1 MAIQN
6 GDKPTTKT
14 TRRRRRWPWV
24 VLGVILVFLLVV
36 IFTPVYL
43 SSDGFRRMI
52 QAKISQSTGGTADIG
67 DLSVGW
73 LKGVRISDFS
83 FREGSGW
90 AAVSIDAIDAQP
102 QLTSLLGRSFSLGRT
117 IIDNPAVEIDLRKRP
132 TPAATPARGPEAS
145 VPPGASLAM
154 LGDITINNGSL
165 HVTDTTG
172 KTVQLAQLNS
182 TLNLRPPG
190 QPSRFEAKM
199 AVGEANEAAT
209 VHAVGTVTPA
219 KANGGWTFKGTT
231 GDIAIEVNDLD
242 LESLAPIFEL
252 AGVELQAQGRLSADI
267 TTAVQ
272 DGELETLSAAVTGQN
287 VDITG
292 ALLKGDRVRTSKL
305 AVNTKLTRQSR
316 IVKVEQ
322 LDAHT
327 DWANVTAA
335 GAVPLTAKSLTDL
348 LKSDASYSLK
358 GNFDCNLPALLSQ
371 MPATFGLKE
380 GMQITSGQAR
390 GDINT
395 TTEGGRA
402 IVLAQTQITGL
413 AGTVDGKPLALSE
426 PVAGNLRLSA
436 DERTVRLDAMDLS
449 AAFAQV
455 TAKGDF
461 NDITYDGRVDL
472 AKLQSELGQFADLG
486 PYRME
491 GQVTSKGQIAIQ
503 DEHIAATGTASLRQL
518 VLTGADGNSVSEP
531 AADVMFAFDLDQA
544 KQALAVDRLDAQG
557 SFGTI
562 AAKNA
567 SIPLDKTSSVPMNAV
582 VSARNVDLQKVTP
595 YAVLF
600 ASLPQNLRLQGLV
613 ESTLTVT
620 GQEGAYRIRTDD
632 TRIQNFVLST
642 PDKKP
647 FAEKQ
652 VTAVFDALV
661 NPEAKTFA
669 VETFTLDS
677 GQIRIDFGQIK
688 QVRQDD
694 RIQVEGTVQGECDWA
709 AVGQLAS
716 PFLPEGLEMSGRR
729 GISLNFAS
737 NYPADDPNG
746 LTANLDGSAKVGFDS
761 ASYKGLNIGV
771 TDVQVNVDKGL
782 MKIEPFST
790 TVNNGQLNFAGQADF
805 KEKDPMLRT
814 AAPLVLAKGIELNR
828 EMTGTLLQYV
838 NPLFANVTGLSGI
851 ANFECQTLVIPL
863 AAGLERKAEVTGT
876 ISADNVLVEAS
887 GLLDEILK
895 ATGQSLRGQR
905 LTIRPTNLSLQNG
918 IVRYDN
924 MQIDIGD
931 NPISFGGA
939 IGLDQSLD
947 MTVTLPWTFKGR
959 TARVDKEGQA
969 GQRIGV
975 PLTGTISSPKLDM
988 KKFLQEELFRGL
1000 GDLFR

>member
-1 MAIQN
+1 
-6 GDKPTTKT
+6 
-14 TRRRRRWPWV
+14 
-24 VLGVILVFLLVV
+24 VLLGILLILVLLVALA
-36 IFTPVYL
+36 PVYL

-52 QAKISQSTGGTADIG
+52 QAKISESTGGTADIG

-73 LKGVRISDFS
+73 RKGVRISDFS
-83 FREGSGW
+83 FREQNGW
-90 AAVSIDAIDAQP
+90 AAVSIDGIDVQP
-102 QLTSLLGRSFSLGRT
+102 HLASLLGGTVSLGKT
-117 IIDNPAVEIDLRKRP
+117 VIDRPGVEIDLRKRP
-132 TPAATPARGPEAS
+132 APAPAPAGSSETSA
-145 VPPGASLAM
+145 PPTAGLAM
-154 LGDITINNGSL
+154 LGDITINDASI
-165 HVTDTTG
+165 HVTDTAG
-172 KTVQLAQLNS
+172 KAVRIAQLNS
-182 TLNLRPPG
+182 TLNLRLPG

-199 AVGEANEAAT
+199 AVGEAEDAAT
-209 VHAVGTVTPA
+209 VRAEGTVTPT
-219 KANGGWTFKGTT
+219 KAGGWTFKGTT
-231 GDIAIEVNDLD
+231 GDVVIEVNDLD

-272 DGELETLSAAVTGQN
+272 DGELETLRAAVAGQN

-292 ALLKGDRVRTSKL
+292 ALLKGDRVQTSKL
-305 AVNTKLTRQSR
+305 AVDARLMRDGQT
-316 IVKVEQ
+316 VKVEQ

-348 LKSDASYSLK
+348 LKSDASYNLK

-380 GMQITSGQAR
+380 GMQITGGQAR
-390 GDINT
+390 GDIKT

-402 IVLAQTQITGL
+402 IVLAQTKITGL

-426 PVAGNLRLSA
+426 PVAANLRLSA
-436 DERTVRLDAMDLS
+436 DDKTARLDAMDLS

-472 AKLQSELGQFADLG
+472 AKFQSELGQFADLG
-486 PYRME
+486 PYRMT
-491 GQVTSKGQIAIQ
+491 GQVTSKGQVAIQ
-503 DEHIAATGTASLRQL
+503 EERIGATGTASLRQL

-531 AADVMFAFDLDQA
+531 AADVAFAFDLDQA
-544 KQALAVDRLDAQG
+544 KQALAVTRLDAQG
-557 SFGTI
+557 SFGAI
-562 AAKNA
+562 AVKEA
-567 SIPLDKTSSVPMNAV
+567 SIPLDKTSSVPMNAS
-582 VSARNVDLQKVTP
+582 VSARNVDLQKITP

-600 ASLPQNLRLQGLV
+600 ASLPQNLSLQGLA

-620 GQEGAYRIRTDD
+620 GQEGAYRIRTEN

-642 PDKKP
+642 PGKKP

-652 VTAVFDALV
+652 VTAVFDALM
-661 NPEAKTFA
+661 NPEAKTFD
-669 VETFTLDS
+669 VETFTLNS
-677 GQIRIDFGQIK
+677 GQIKIDFGQIK
-688 QVRQDD
+688 QARQGD
-694 RIQVEGTVQGECDWA
+694 RIQVQGTVQGECDWA

-729 GISLNFAS
+729 QVALNFAS
-737 NYPADDPNG
+737 NYPANDPNG
-746 LTANLDGSAKVGFDS
+746 LLANLDGSAKVGFDS
-761 ASYKGLNIGV
+761 ASYKGLNIGA
-771 TDVQVNVDKGL
+771 TDVQVNVEKGL

-851 ANFECQTLVIPL
+851 ANFECQSLVIPL
-863 AAGLERKAEVTGT
+863 AAGLERKAEVAGT

-887 GLLDEILK
+887 GLLDEIFK

-924 MQIDIGD
+924 MQIDVGD
-931 NPISFGGA
+931 NPLSFGGA

-975 PLTGTISSPKLDM
+975 PLTGTIGSPKLDL
-988 KKFLQEELFRGL
+988 KKFLQEQLFRGL
-1000 GDLFR
+1000 GDLF

>member
-6 GDKPTTKT
+6 GDRPMEKT

-24 VLGVILVFLLVV
+24 LLGVVLLLVLLV
-36 IFTPVYL
+36 ILAPVYL

-52 QAKISQSTGGTADIG
+52 QAKISQSTGGTTDIG

-73 LKGVRISDFS
+73 RKGVRISDFS
-83 FREGSGW
+83 FREPSGW
-90 AAVSIDAIDAQP
+90 AAVSIDGIDVQP
-102 QLTSLLGRSFSLGRT
+102 HLVSLLGGTISLSRAV
-117 IIDNPAVEIDLRKRP
+117 IDKPAVEIDLRKRP
-132 TPAATPARGPEAS
+132 TPAPTPGGTSEAS
-145 VPPGASLAM
+145 PPPAAAM
-154 LGDITINNGSL
+154 ALLGDITINDAS
-165 HVTDTTG
+165 VRITDTAG
-172 KTVQLAQLNS
+172 KAVQIAQLNS
-182 TLNLRPPG
+182 TLNLRLPG

-199 AVGEANEAAT
+199 AVGEAEDAAT
-209 VHAVGTVTPA
+209 IHAAGTVTPT
-219 KANGGWTFKGTT
+219 KAGGWTFKGTT
-231 GDIAIEVNDLD
+231 GDVVIEVNDLD

-272 DGELETLSAAVTGQN
+272 DGELETLRAAVAGQN

-305 AVNTKLTRQSR
+305 TVDAKLMREGQT
-316 IVKVEQ
+316 VKIEQ

-348 LKSDASYSLK
+348 LKSDASYNLK
-358 GNFDCNLPALLSQ
+358 GSFDCNLPALLSQ

-380 GMQITSGQAR
+380 GMQITGGQAR

-426 PVAGNLRLSA
+426 PVVANLRLSA
-436 DERTVRLDAMDLS
+436 DDRAVHLDAMDLS

-461 NDITYDGRVDL
+461 NDIAYDGQVDL
-472 AKLQSELGQFADLG
+472 AKFQSELGQFADLG
-486 PYRME
+486 PYRMT

-503 DEHIAATGTASLRQL
+503 DEHIGATGDASLRQL

-531 AADVMFAFDLDQA
+531 AADIAFAFDLDQA
-544 KQALAVDRLDAQG
+544 KQALAVDRLDARG
-557 SFGTI
+557 TFGAI
-562 AAKNA
+562 AVKNA
-567 SIPLDKTSSVPMNAV
+567 SIPLDKTSSVPMNAA
-582 VSARNVDLQKVTP
+582 VSARNVDLQKITP

-600 ASLPQNLRLQGLV
+600 ASLPQNLRLQGLA

-652 VTAVFDALV
+652 VTVVFDALV

-669 VETFTLDS
+669 METFTLDS
-677 GQIRIDFGQIK
+677 GQIKIRMGQIK
-688 QVRQDD
+688 QVRQDN
-694 RIQVEGTVQGECDWA
+694 RIQVQGAVQGECDWA

-716 PFLPEGLEMSGRR
+716 PFLPEGLEMSGQRE
-729 GISLNFAS
+729 ISLDFAS

-746 LTANLDGSAKVGFDS
+746 LMANLDGSAKVGFDS
-761 ASYKGLNIGV
+761 ASYKGLNIGA
-771 TDVQVNVDKGL
+771 TDVQVNVEKGL

-790 TVNNGQLNFAGQADF
+790 TANNGQLSFAGQADF
-805 KEKDPMLRT
+805 KERNPLLRT
-814 AAPLVLAKGIELNR
+814 AAPLVLAKGIELNK

-924 MQIDIGD
+924 MQIDVGD

-939 IGLDQSLD
+939 IGLDQTLD

-959 TARVDKEGQA
+959 TARVDKQGQA

-975 PLTGTISSPKLDM
+975 PLTGTISSPKLDL

-1000 GDLFR
+1000 GDLFG